1 MVDCYACKSGF
12 GPMFIEI
19 VTLLRFEIPGAIG
32 ELESKD
38 FLTEGNGRS
47 TKKSPRGRSPRSWIK
62 SSNDVFLLS
71 VPFRSFP

>member
-12 GPMFIEI
+12 GPMFIKV

-38 FLTEGNGRS
+38 FSTEDN
-47 TKKSPRGRSPRSWIK
+47 
-62 SSNDVFLLS
+62 
-71 VPFRSFP
+71 